1 MWEVAGATVSPAE
14 ARPPRYR
21 IGLDIGGTF
30 TDFILLDCATGAVRL
45 HKCLTTPHDPA
56 EGALAGLAELV
67 ADAGIQFDQIDE
79 LVHGTTLVTNA
90 IIERRGVKVGLLTT
104 KGFRDNV
111 EMGIEQRYDIYDL
124 FLRFPE
130 PLAPR
135 ALRRE
140 IDERMTRD
148 GAVLRPLDAD
158 DVRREITALTEAGI
172 EAIAVC
178 FLHSYRNPAHERA
191 VAALAAS
198 EFPDIAVSL
207 SAEVVPELREYER
220 ATTTLANAFVQ
231 PLMDR
236 YIARIEAELRNR
248 GFSGRFWLMQSAGGL
263 ASPET
268 ARRFPIRLLESG
280 PAGGGLATAL
290 VGRAADKAQV
300 ISFDMG
306 GTTAKA
312 CLVQD
317 GRTDIA
323 PSM

>member
-1 MWEVAGATVSPAE
+1 MTEVAGAAVSPAGP
-14 ARPPRYR
+14 RFSRYR
-21 IGLDIGGTF
+21 VGLDIGGTF
-30 TDFILLDCATGAVRL
+30 TDFILLDCLTKAVRL

-56 EGALAGLAELV
+56 EGALAGLAELA
-67 ADAGIQFDQIDE
+67 ADAGLQLGQIDE

-104 KGFRDNV
+104 NGFRDNV

-140 IDERMTRD
+140 IDERISRD
-148 GAVLRPLDAD
+148 GAVLRPLDPNQ
-158 DVRREITALTEAGI
+158 VRREIAALAAAEV

-191 VAALAAS
+191 VAALAAR
-198 EFPDIAVSL
+198 EFPGIAVSL

-236 YIARIEAELRNR
+236 YIARIEAELRHR
-248 GFSGRFWLMQSAGGL
+248 GFAGRFWLMQSACGL

-268 ARRFPIRLLESG
+268 ARCFPIR
-280 PAGGGLATAL
+280 
-290 VGRAADKAQV
+290 AAC
-300 ISFDMG
+300 G
-306 GTTAKA
+306 
-312 CLVQD
+312 
-317 GRTDIA
+317 
-323 PSM
+323 

>member
-1 MWEVAGATVSPAE
+1 MQCSSSPFDDKCSAAA
-14 ARPPRYR
+14 ARSRYR

-30 TDFILLDCATGAVRL
+30 TDFILIDGATDRVRL
-45 HKCLTTPHDPA
+45 HKCLTTPNDPA
-56 EGALAGLAELV
+56 EGALAGLMELV
-67 ADAGIQFDQIDE
+67 GGAGIELGEIGE

-90 IIERRGVKVGLLTT
+90 IIERRGAKVGLLTT
-104 KGFRDNV
+104 KGFRDSV

-140 IDERMTRD
+140 VGERMSRD
-148 GAVLRPLDAD
+148 GEVLRPLDPD
-158 DVRREITALTEAGI
+158 EVRREIAALAEAGV

-178 FLHSYRNPAHERA
+178 FLHAYRNPAHERA
-191 VAALAAS
+191 VAALAAR
-198 EFPDIAVSL
+198 EFPEIAVSL

-236 YIARIEAELRNR
+236 YLARFEAELRSR
-248 GFSGRFWLMQSAGGL
+248 GFAGRFYLMQSAGGL
-263 ASPET
+263 ASPEM

-280 PAGGGLATAL
+280 PAGGGLASAL
-290 VGRAADKAQV
+290 FGAAAGRDQL

-312 CLVQD
+312 CLS
-317 GRTDIA
+317 RTVA
-323 PSM
+323 PKSRR